1 MPDAPAYAIVGRGR
15 WAQRMHVILQEHG
28 RQTSSVGETRRE
40 SGEPEDHYRSRMTSA
55 LAATKAQIAWLCLP
69 PGPHIPII
77 TEAAITAGLHVIAE
91 KPWLVPPAETQ
102 RLINLAQSKQ
112 CLVGLH
118 HEYCFL
124 TEVAQWR
131 QRFQGTKGLLFGGTF
146 YLGRGDHTGIPAIE
160 NLGSHLLAIR
170 EFAVPQ
176 SELGLMFCAYERP
189 DQRRVWLEK
198 DGAQVAALDLL
209 AHREPIIQKFVD
221 CFERAPETAS
231 FPLDL
236 RFAMRVAAALAAAR
250 Q

>member
-1 MPDAPAYAIVGRGR
+1 
-15 WAQRMHVILQEHG
+15 
-28 RQTSSVGETRRE
+28 
-40 SGEPEDHYRSRMTSA
+40 
-55 LAATKAQIAWLCLP
+55 
-69 PGPHIPII
+69 
-77 TEAAITAGLHVIAE
+77 
-91 KPWLVPPAETQ
+91 
-102 RLINLAQSKQ
+102 
-112 CLVGLH
+112 
-118 HEYCFL
+118 
-124 TEVAQWR
+124 
-131 QRFQGTKGLLFGGTF
+131 
-146 YLGRGDHTGIPAIE
+146 
-160 NLGSHLLAIR
+160 LAIR

-221 CFERAPETAS
+221 CFERAPETGS